1 MNARMPDLKRCF
13 EAAGFGEVRT
23 ILSSGNVAFDARA
36 ASLEAL
42 ARRAQDAMAKEL
54 ERSFGTFVRP
64 ASHLQAVLASDPYG
78 GFQVP
83 ANAKRIVTFL
93 RQAPDRAVALPIER
107 DGASIFAVRAAEA
120 FACYVPGDKGP
131 VFMRLLERT
140 FGSDI
145 TTRTIDTVRKCAV
158 A

>member
-1 MNARMPDLKRCF
+1 MPELKRCF
-13 EAAGFGEVRT
+13 EAAGFREVRT
-23 ILSSGNVAFDARA
+23 VLSSGNVVFDARA

-42 ARRAQDAMAKEL
+42 ARRAQDAMARDL

-64 ASHLQAVLASDPYG
+64 VAHLQALLASDPYR
-78 GFQVP
+78 GFDIP
-83 ANAKRIVTFL
+83 ANAKLIVTFL

-107 DGASIFAVRAAEA
+107 DAASILAVRGADA

-131 VFMRLLERT
+131 AFMRLLERT

-145 TTRTIDTVRKCAV
+145 TTRTIATVRKCA
-158 A
+158 AA